1 VGRNLQLS
9 GKAVTHLVN
18 AAYQKSENRLK
29 TTGLAMHDKSGTSHL
44 KSALQVR
51 RSAVRLIKLQRCGH
65 WQITASRI
73 ARLHHSPLSSA

>member
-44 KSALQVR
+44 KSGRCIAGAAIG
-51 RSAVRLIKLQRCGH
+51 SA
-65 WQITASRI
+65 
-73 ARLHHSPLSSA
+73 PY